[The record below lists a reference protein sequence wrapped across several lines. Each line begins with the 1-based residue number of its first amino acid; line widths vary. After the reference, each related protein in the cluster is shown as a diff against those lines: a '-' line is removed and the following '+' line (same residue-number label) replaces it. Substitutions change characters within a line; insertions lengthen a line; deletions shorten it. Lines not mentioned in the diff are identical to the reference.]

1 MGYYGTV
8 DGQGIKGGG
17 TLSIWRSLKI
27 LIDVLRKRRG
37 LSKHAANASRALAH
51 HGGTEGTERGFYFF
65 AYREVPIDENKLSY
79 QIRDLRPGISES
91 KSNYGD
97 HGLRTEYFCLSR
109 HLAGQTETF
118 LCVLGAS
125 VVNKPCI

>member
-1 MGYYGTV
+1 MKSQNIDRCASKKT
-8 DGQGIKGGG
+8 GGSVSMLP
-17 TLSIWRSLKI
+17 T
-27 LIDVLRKRRG
+27 
-37 LSKHAANASRALAH
+37 HPEALAH
-51 HGGTEGTERGFYFF
+51 HGGTESTERGFYFF